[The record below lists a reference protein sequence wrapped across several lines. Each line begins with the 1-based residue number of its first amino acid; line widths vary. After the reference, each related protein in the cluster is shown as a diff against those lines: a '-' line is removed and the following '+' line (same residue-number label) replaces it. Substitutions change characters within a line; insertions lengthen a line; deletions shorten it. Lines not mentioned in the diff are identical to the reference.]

1 MEYLAVY
8 RTKAD
13 RKRNFEIG
21 YRVFK
26 EENSYGIESFIC
38 GGSFYEK
45 AVIGNCCEEKAE
57 KIVMFFAEKGVHPL
71 HIENIILDMRF

>member
-1 MEYLAVY
+1 MEYIAVY
-8 RTKAD
+8 KTKAD

-45 AVIGNCCEEKAE
+45 AVIGNCGKEKA
-57 KIVMFFAEKGVHPL
+57 KKLAAFFAKKGVHPI
-71 HIENIILDMRF
+71 HIEDIISDLRF